1 MASPAI
7 LPHFKNNKLAAFS
20 AAYLFAWL
28 FLAIFAYLFI
38 PDATTN
44 ANFQL
49 VEVGKQ
55 APFSQAVILKVPIL
69 PSPKQPN
76 LFQQIVTGKTQDA
89 TAIPLQTDKSIEI
102 KEGKL
107 HFVRKNGIKESLSLE
122 KWGDK
127 SLSLVDLQEKYVE
140 TRTFFLGTDGY
151 GRDVLSRLILGAR
164 VSLTIGILAALLSV
178 LIGTLIGIMAGYWG
192 GVVDKMLMWL
202 VSVVWAIPTLLMAI
216 VLGFVLGT
224 GFFQLLLAISLS
236 VWVEVARMVRGQ
248 VLSVK
253 NLLYIEATQAMGFPA
268 WRVMF
273 KHLLPNVLTPIIILT
288 VANFG
293 SAILIES
300 GMSFLGLGLD
310 SSTPTWGRM
319 VYEGYTF
326 IVFAHGKWL
335 AIFPGLALVSMV
347 VAINLLG
354 NALNRLNE
362 KSL

>member
-1 MASPAI
+1 MPYSPVLLHI
-7 LPHFKNNKLAAFS
+7 KNNRLAALS
-20 AAYLFAWL
+20 AAYLFLWIL
-28 FLAIFAYLFI
+28 LATFAYFFI

-44 ANFQL
+44 ANFQI
-49 VEVGKQ
+49 VELGKQ
-55 APFSQAVILKVPIL
+55 APFSQAKILRLPIL
-69 PSPKQPN
+69 PSPEQPN
-76 LFQQIVTGKTQDA
+76 LFQQLLTGKTQNA
-89 TAIPLQTDKSIEI
+89 TAILLQTEKSIAI
-102 KEGKL
+102 KEGRVY
-107 HFVRKNGIKESLSLE
+107 FTRKNGNEESLSLS
-122 KWGDK
+122 KWGENN
-127 SLSLVDLQEKYVE
+127 LSLPTFKQKYIE
-140 TRTFFLGTDGY
+140 IRTFYLGTDGY
-151 GRDVLSRLILGAR
+151 GRDVLSRLVLGAR

-178 LIGTLIGIMAGYWG
+178 LIGTLIGILAGYFG
-192 GVVDKMLMWL
+192 GIVDKTLMWL
-202 VSVVWAIPTLLMAI
+202 VSVVWSIPTLLMAI

-326 IVFAHGKWL
+326 IVFEHGKWL

-354 NALNRLNE
+354 NALNRLN
-362 KSL
+362 

>member
-1 MASPAI
+1 MHYP
-7 LPHFKNNKLAAFS
+7 PFFKHNKLAFLS
-20 AAYLFAWL
+20 AAYLFVWIL
-28 FLAIFAYLFI
+28 LAAFAYLLI

-44 ANFQL
+44 ANFQI
-49 VEVGKQ
+49 VELGKQ
-55 APFSQAVILKVPIL
+55 PPFSQAEILLLPTL
-69 PSPKQPN
+69 PSPKQPS
-76 LFQQIVTGKTQDA
+76 LFQQILTGKTQNA
-89 TAIPLQTDKSIEI
+89 TAILLQTEENIII
-102 KEGKL
+102 KEGKVY
-107 HFVRKNGIKESLSLE
+107 FTRKNGTKESLPLS
-122 KWGDK
+122 KWGEK
-127 SLSLVDLQEKYVE
+127 QLSLADFQQKYVE
-140 TRTFFLGTDGY
+140 IHTFYLGTDGY
-151 GRDVLSRLILGAR
+151 GRDVLSRLVLGAR

-178 LIGTLIGIMAGYWG
+178 FIGTLIGIMAGYWG
-192 GVVDKMLMWL
+192 GVIDKMLMWL
-202 VSVVWAIPTLLMAI
+202 VSVVWSIPTLLMAI

-326 IVFAHGKWL
+326 IVFEHGKWL

-354 NALNRLNE
+354 NALNHLNA
-362 KSL
+362 KNA